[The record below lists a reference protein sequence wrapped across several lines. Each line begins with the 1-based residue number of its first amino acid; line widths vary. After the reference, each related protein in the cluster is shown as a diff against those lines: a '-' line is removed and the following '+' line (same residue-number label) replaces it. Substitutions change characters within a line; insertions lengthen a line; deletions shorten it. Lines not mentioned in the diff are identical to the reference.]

1 MTLVA
6 RYKAA
11 LATASRKS
19 ADYSERHFVR
29 FGYLAWCIP
38 LAGSI
43 DYLVGNP
50 SIDTLCIR
58 LSVALLAIPLALHP
72 RLRGVQAERFYIY
85 FSFIIAYAFPFAY
98 GNMLVMNAACA
109 PAGQETH
116 MIWIFQYI
124 IALFLFIQL
133 ANSGVLALTLWGV
146 SSLAALAPLL
156 WLSAP
161 NYEELQRVLI
171 YPVSGYAT
179 ALLFGI
185 LTNRNIDI
193 VNTEKI
199 RAAAAIG
206 SNVAHELRTPLASIR
221 TLSRGIARYLPTLID
236 SYERNQV
243 AERSSDSIDRR
254 QFEQLKTLV
263 GRIESEVDYS
273 NTIID
278 MLLVNTADK
287 PLVGLEFDRFWASS
301 AIEEA
306 VARYPFN
313 NSQEK
318 QLIRIDSAQDFEIHA
333 PRLLVVHVLF
343 NLIKNGLYYVQRG
356 QKGAITIS
364 TTRGETNQVEVR
376 DTGAGIPPA
385 VLSQIF
391 EPFYTTTLTGQ
402 GAGIGLSFCSM
413 VMQSVGG
420 KIECA
425 SAQDEYTAFTLS
437 FPTEPQRIQA

>member
-1 MTLVA
+1 MQA
-6 RYKAA
+6 FAHNIAA
-11 LATASRKS
+11 AIRRSAT
-19 ADYSERHFVR
+19 YSEKHF
-29 FGYLAWCIP
+29 FLYGCLAWLSPI
-38 LAGSI
+38 ATI
-43 DYLVGNP
+43 HDRFVADAVY
-50 SIDTLCIR
+50 DTLPIR
-58 LSVALLAIPLALHP
+58 LSAAILAAPLLFHA
-72 RLRGVQAERFYIY
+72 RLRDSKFFPYY
-85 FSFIIAYAFPFAY
+85 FAILVAYGFPFTFGYIMVA
-98 GNMLVMNAACA
+98 NALQT
-109 PAGQETH
+109 PAGAEVHIT
-116 MIWIFQYI
+116 WIFQYV

-133 ANSGVLALTLWGV
+133 TNNA
-146 SSLAALAPLL
+146 
-156 WLSAP
+156 
-161 NYEELQRVLI
+161 VLI
-171 YPVSGYAT
+171 FILWTVATTFALLPILWTTNPNLSEFRAVAITPFFGYLT
-179 ALLFGI
+179 ALLFGA

-221 TLSRGIARYLPTLID
+221 TLSRGIARYLPALID

-343 NLIKNGLYYVQRG
+343 NLIKNGLYYVQLG

-425 SAQDEYTAFTLS
+425 SVQDEYTAFTLS